1 MDPTRALKFVSSRLS
16 GRRLDWTIAG
26 LAFLVTMLPQRL
38 LSPWTN
44 GLAHAISVPLL
55 PLTHSGS
62 YLRDRIRPPRER
74 FDARAPEAIAL
85 AQEAEQYRT
94 LYEGARL
101 QAERLERA
109 IAALQAVST
118 RVGEQGVRFVEAS
131 VVGADPSRRDGVVRI
146 NAGARHGVVARA
158 PVFIDGDI
166 FAGMVA
172 DEVGPFTASVI
183 PATRLSGILV
193 RVLPATGS
201 NPGVALGAYPR
212 GVLKPT
218 PRGTWTAELPAAEGL
233 APGAIVRLEDERY
246 PRAALGARVGVVT
259 SVEPLEQAPLARRI
273 EVAPIV
279 ALASA
284 PTVVVVAAEAADA
297 AEGSSR

>member
-1 MDPTRALKFVSSRLS
+1 MDLTRALQFVSSRLS
-16 GRRLDWTIAG
+16 GRRLDWG
-26 LAFLVTMLPQRL
+26 LALLALILTVLPQRFL
-38 LSPWTN
+38 APWTN

-74 FDARAPEAIAL
+74 FDPRAPEAIQL
-85 AQEAEQYRT
+85 AQEAEHYRT

-101 QAERLERA
+101 QSERLERA
-109 IAALQAVST
+109 IASLQAVST
-118 RVGEQGVRFVEAS
+118 RVGEQGVRFIEAS
-131 VVGADPSRRDGVVRI
+131 VVGSDPSRRDGVVRI
-146 NAGARHGVVARA
+146 NAGARHGVVARS

-166 FAGMVA
+166 FGGMVA

-193 RVLPATGS
+193 RVLPAAGS
-201 NPGVALGAYPR
+201 NPNAPLDAYPR

-218 PRGTWTAELPAAEGL
+218 PRGTWTAELPAVEGL
-233 APGAIVRLEDERY
+233 APGAVVRLEDERY

-259 SVEPLEQAPLARRI
+259 TVEPLEQAPLARRV
-273 EVAPIV
+273 EVTPIMP
-279 ALASA
+279 LASA
-284 PTVVVVAAEAADA
+284 PAVVVVAAEPADGA
-297 AEGSSR
+297 SGGAK